1 MSTEMNR
8 LGVVRATSRN
18 APGGAAVIFSTAFI
32 ALAFVLVVSRCGHAA
47 GSPPSSLKSTLSRL
61 QRHYQ
66 ETDSFRAKFKETV
79 TRAGGIPQLREGTI
93 AYRKPGRMRWEFT
106 GDQPETVVSD
116 GTTIYDYDPG
126 LNQVVETPLKQAFK
140 TQAAAAFILGV
151 GNVQRDFSASSPPS
165 SPKDSLIYLLLTPK
179 RGGDKVA
186 LGLDPHTYN
195 IVALALTDSLANTTA
210 LSFSD
215 IQTNLPLASSM
226 FVFKVPN
233 GADIVGAQV
242 PQGTKAPN

>member
-1 MSTEMNR
+1 MRRT
-8 LGVVRATSRN
+8 
-18 APGGAAVIFSTAFI
+18 AVLFSTAFM
-32 ALAFVLVVSRCGHAA
+32 ALAFVLVVARCGHAA
-47 GSPPSSLKSTLSRL
+47 ENAPSSLKATLSHL

-79 TRAGGIPQLREGTI
+79 TRAGSTPQLREGTI
-93 AYRKPGRMRWEFT
+93 SYRKPGRMRWEFT

-140 TQAAAAFILGV
+140 TQAAAAFLLGV
-151 GNVQRDFSASSPPS
+151 GNVQHDFNASSPPS
-165 SPKDSLIYLLLTPK
+165 AANDSLIYLLLTPK
-179 RGGDKVA
+179 SGGDKVA

-195 IVALALTDSLANTTA
+195 IVALALTDSLGNTTA

-226 FVFKVPN
+226 FAFKVPD

-242 PQGTKAPN
+242 PEGTKTPN

>member
-1 MSTEMNR
+1 MSTEKNR
-8 LGVVRATSRN
+8 IGVVRAISRS
-18 APGGAAVIFSTAFI
+18 ALRGAAATFSTAFI
-32 ALAFVLVVSRCGHAA
+32 ALTFILIVGPCAQAA
-47 GSPPSSLKSTLSRL
+47 ESAPSSLKATLSHL

-79 TRAGGIPQLREGTI
+79 TRAGAMPQLREGTI
-93 AYRKPGRMRWEFT
+93 SYRKPGRMRWEFT

-116 GTTIYDYDPG
+116 GITIYDYDPG

-140 TQAAAAFILGV
+140 TQAAAAFLLGV
-151 GNVQRDFSASSPPS
+151 GNVQRDFDASAPPS

-179 RGGDKVA
+179 AGGDKVA

-195 IVALALTDSLANTTA
+195 IVALALTDSLGNTTA

-215 IQTNLPLASSM
+215 IQTNVSLAASM
-226 FVFKVPN
+226 FTFKVPD
-233 GADIVGAQV
+233 GADIVGAQSS
-242 PQGTKAPN
+242 N

>member
-1 MSTEMNR
+1 VKTNR
-8 LGVVRATSRN
+8 NSLPVAQVATGKPIRR
-18 APGGAAVIFSTAFI
+18 AAVLFSTAIF
-32 ALAFVLVVSRCGHAA
+32 ALVLTADPCSHAA
-47 GSPPSSLKSTLSRL
+47 ETPPSSLKSTLAHL

-66 ETDSFRAKFKETV
+66 DTGSFRAKFKETV
-79 TRAGGIPQLREGTI
+79 TRAGAMPQLREGTI
-93 AYRKPGRMRWEFT
+93 SYRKPGRMRWEFT

-116 GTTIYDYDPG
+116 GTTIYDYDRG

-140 TQAAAAFILGV
+140 TQAAAAFLLGV

-165 SPKDSLIYLLLTPK
+165 TPKDSLIYLLLTPK
-179 RGGDKVA
+179 HGGDKVA

-195 IVALALTDSLANTTA
+195 IAALALTDSLGNTTA

-215 IQTNLPLASSM
+215 VQTNLPLASSM
-226 FVFKVPN
+226 FAFKVPD

-242 PQGTKAPN
+242 PQSTKTPN

>member
-18 APGGAAVIFSTAFI
+18 ALRGAVVTFSTAFFGLI
-32 ALAFVLVVSRCGHAA
+32 LVFAMGPNALAAE
-47 GSPPSSLKSTLSRL
+47 SPPSTLKSTLSHL

-66 ETDSFRAKFKETV
+66 DTGSFRAKFKETV
-79 TRAGGIPQLREGTI
+79 TRAGGIPQFREGTI
-93 AYRKPGRMRWEFT
+93 SYRKPGRMRWECT

-186 LGLDPHTYN
+186 L
-195 IVALALTDSLANTTA
+195 
-210 LSFSD
+210 SFSD

-226 FVFKVPN
+226 FAFKVPN

>member
-1 MSTEMNR
+1 MNMRSVLFVIAGMIGFAFSFVSTP
-8 LGVVRATSRN
+8 RAYAAES
-18 APGGAAVIFSTAFI
+18 APSDLKAT
-32 ALAFVLVVSRCGHAA
+32 LAH
-47 GSPPSSLKSTLSRL
+47 L

-79 TRAGGIPQLREGTI
+79 TRAGATPQLREGTI
-93 AYRKPGRMRWEFT
+93 SYRKPGRMHWEFT

-140 TQAAAAFILGV
+140 TQGAAAFLLGV
-151 GNVQRDFSASSPPS
+151 GNVQRDFDASSPPS
-165 SPKDSLIYLLLTPK
+165 SPNDSLIYLLLTPK
-179 RGGDKVA
+179 GGGDKVA
-186 LGLDPHTYN
+186 LGLDPRTYN
-195 IVALALTDSLANTTA
+195 IVALALTDSLGNTTA

-226 FVFKVPN
+226 FAFKVPD
-233 GADIVGAQV
+233 GADIVG
-242 PQGTKAPN
+242 PQTSR

>member
-1 MSTEMNR
+1 MSTEMNG

-18 APGGAAVIFSTAFI
+18 ALRGAAVTFSTAFFGLI
-32 ALAFVLVVSRCGHAA
+32 FVFAVGPNALAAE
-47 GSPPSSLKSTLSRL
+47 SPPSTLKSTLSRL

-66 ETDSFRAKFKETV
+66 DTGSFRAKFKESV
-79 TRAGGIPQLREGTI
+79 TRAGAMPQLREGTI
-93 AYRKPGRMRWEFT
+93 SFRKPGRMRWEFT
-106 GDQPETVVSD
+106 GEQPETVVSD

-165 SPKDSLIYLLLTPK
+165 TPKDSLIYLLLTPK

-195 IVALALTDSLANTTA
+195 IVALALTDSLGNTTA

-215 IQTNLPLASSM
+215 IQTNVPLASSM
-226 FVFKVPN
+226 FAFKVPN

>member
-18 APGGAAVIFSTAFI
+18 ALRGAAVTFSTAFFGLI
-32 ALAFVLVVSRCGHAA
+32 LVFAMGPNALAAE
-47 GSPPSSLKSTLSRL
+47 SPPSTLKSTLSHL

-66 ETDSFRAKFKETV
+66 DTGSFRAKFKETV
-79 TRAGGIPQLREGTI
+79 TRAGGIPQFREGTI
-93 AYRKPGRMRWEFT
+93 SYRKPGRMRWEFT